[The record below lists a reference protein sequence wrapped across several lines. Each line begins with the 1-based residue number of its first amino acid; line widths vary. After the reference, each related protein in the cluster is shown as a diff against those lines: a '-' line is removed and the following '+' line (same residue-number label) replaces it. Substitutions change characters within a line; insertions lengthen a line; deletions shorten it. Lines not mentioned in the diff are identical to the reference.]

1 MVPVIQDRMKGGRK
15 MKRNCVTVVSLIFT
29 LMLLTASV
37 KVFHPIATASS
48 TWQGYVMSSYVDYA
62 PSGMPDFDERQD
74 AWNPTGAF
82 TWCGPTAAADILWW
96 LDSEYETIVF
106 PNPVPPPTIS
116 DHFPLVPSFGTN
128 FDDHD
133 PRNVAA
139 LIPLLAGLMDTDGL
153 AWKDAH
159 VGTRFADFVNGTQ
172 FYINMTGLSRIFQ
185 VHNIGFPT
193 LSWID
198 SEAQS
203 SQGVVLFL
211 DFEQWNGFTWTNS
224 ALHTDSLKGGHYI
237 AVAGVNATVNEVL
250 ISDPLNDAYQ
260 SGTDLLGREPVVP
273 PGPYNYTIHNDTQY
287 VSQDGYSVTTW
298 PPPPPP
304 PGSPYAVPVLE
315 LVNYLQT
322 LDPTYG
328 PNWHTF
334 VIGAVAV
341 SPIPVTEWPGYIKP
355 SYPDYA
361 PSGMPDFDE
370 KQQAWSTNNITFMW
384 CVPVAVADTLWWLD
398 SKYESIYDPNPVA
411 PPTISDHFNL
421 VNSSNP
427 TQWDDHSPS
436 NLDSLV
442 RSLAHLMNTDGL
454 NTGHDHSGTRYT
466 DIQPGIQAYLNQQGV
481 ASMFEVHNQ
490 SFPDFPWIDNETEQ
504 CQGVEICLEFWH
516 IDPTTGNWANYT
528 TDENLNNG
536 HCIACAG
543 ANATAD
549 QILISDPYLDA
560 YEAGNAPGR
569 SPVPEAYPHPAASH
583 NDTRYVSQDAY
594 TVVPFVF
601 PPGPPGSPPGYPS
614 TVWLLQGYAQ
624 AAGLDASWN
633 AFIRGAFATSPVAV
647 HDVAVTNVTSPK
659 KVICQTLTGNVTTT
673 VANLGN
679 LPEIVNVTVYANLTS
694 VPNATKIGNFT
705 NVSVSAANNV
715 NLTLVWNATGFA
727 KGNYTLVAYAD
738 PVPGET
744 NTTNNNYADTNTV
757 AVSMLGD
764 LTGATPFV
772 PDGKCDGRDITA
784 VAKCFGSSIGDA
796 KYNPNCDLLNR
807 GKIDGR
813 DITIVAKNFGKIDP

>member
-1 MVPVIQDRMKGGRK
+1 MKKNRL
-15 MKRNCVTVVSLIFT
+15 TALSLIFILI
-29 LMLLTASV
+29 LMTASV
-37 KVFHPIATASS
+37 KVFHPYATASS
-48 TWQGYVMSSYVDYA
+48 TWHGYVMPSFVDYA

-82 TWCGPTAAADILWW
+82 TWCGPTVAADILWW
-96 LDSEYETIVF
+96 LDSEYESIVF

-116 DHFPLVPSFGTN
+116 DHFPLVHSFGTN

-185 VHNIGFPT
+185 VDNVGFPT

-203 SQGVVLFL
+203 YQGVALFL

-237 AVAGVNATVNEVL
+237 AVAGVNTTINEVL

-260 SGTDLLGREPVVP
+260 SGTDSLGREPVVP
-273 PGPYNYTIHNDTQY
+273 PGPTDYTTHNDTQY

-298 PPPPPP
+298 LPPPPL

-322 LDPTYG
+322 LDPSYG

-334 VIGAVAV
+334 IIGAVAV
-341 SPIPVTEWPGYIKP
+341 SPTPVTEWPGYIKP

-370 KQQAWSTNNITFMW
+370 KQPAWSTNGVTFTW

-398 SKYESIYDPNPVA
+398 SKYESILDPNPVA

-442 RSLAHLMNTDGL
+442 RTLALLMNTDGL
-454 NTGHDHSGTRYT
+454 NSGGDHSGTRYT
-466 DIQPGIQAYLNQQGV
+466 DIQPGIQAYLKQQGV
-481 ASMFEVHNQ
+481 SSMFEVHNQ
-490 SFPDFPWIDNETEQ
+490 SFPDFPWIDNETEE
-504 CQGVEICLEFWH
+504 CQGVELCLEFWH
-516 IDPTTGNWANYT
+516 VDPSTGLWTNYT
-528 TDENLNNG
+528 SNEDLNNG
-536 HCIACAG
+536 HCVACAG

-569 SPVPEAYPHPAASH
+569 SPVPEAYPHNAAAH

-594 TVVPFVF
+594 NVVPFVF
-601 PPGPPGSPPGYPS
+601 PPGPPSSPPGYPS
-614 TVWLLQGYAQ
+614 TAWLLEGYAQ
-624 AAGLDASWN
+624 AAGLDKSWY
-633 AFIRGAFATSPVAV
+633 AFIRGSFATSPVAV
-647 HDVAVTNVTSPK
+647 HDVAITNVTSPK
-659 KVICQTLTGNVTTT
+659 KVICQTLTGNVTTS

-679 LPEIVNVTVYANLTS
+679 LPETVNVTVYANLTS
-694 VPNATKIGNFT
+694 VLNATKIGSFT
-705 NVSVSAANNV
+705 NVPVGATNNV
-715 NLTLVWNATGFA
+715 NLTLVWNTTGFA

-744 NTTNNNYADTNTV
+744 NTTNNNYADSNLV

-764 LTGATPFV
+764 LTGATSFV
-772 PDGKCDGRDITA
+772 PDGKCDGRDITL
-784 VAKCFGSSIGDA
+784 VARCFGSNVGDA
-796 KYNPNCDLLNR
+796 RYDPNCDLLNR

-813 DITIVAKNFGKIDP
+813 DITIVARDFGKHDP